1 MPESAKK
8 KRLIKQ
14 FNEANGCGTP
24 KAAKNS
30 QGDAG
35 AKSVGHKLKMPGKE
49 IFNWVVP
56 KVYLY
61 SLTQLQEIF

>member
-30 QGDAG
+30 QGEG
-35 AKSVGHKLKMPGKE
+35 GKSVGHKLKMPGKE
-49 IFNWVVP
+49 SFMNWVVP
-56 KVYLY
+56 KV
-61 SLTQLQEIF
+61 